1 MATMTSCWRC
11 QGCLSWNFEEWYC
24 ANCGWREN
32 VPGNPPITVNPN
44 RCYTP
49 GRCEMCGKSAMRGR
63 TLCLGCWKKE
73 RLA

>member
-1 MATMTSCWRC
+1 MNPCRRCGGYVMADGADSRC
-11 QGCLSWNFEEWYC
+11 LL
-24 ANCGWREN
+24 CGDRPLN
-32 VPGNPPITVNPN
+32 QPVNPPITVNPH

-73 RLA
+73 RGA